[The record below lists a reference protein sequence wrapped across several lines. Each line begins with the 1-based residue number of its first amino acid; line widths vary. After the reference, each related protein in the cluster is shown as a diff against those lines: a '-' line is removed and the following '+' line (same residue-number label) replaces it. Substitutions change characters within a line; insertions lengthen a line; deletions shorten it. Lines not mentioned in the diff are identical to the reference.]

1 MPVEQYTAMSL
12 NKSPSNTSLQQPVAG
27 CPLLWVCRVGDEVD
41 DVTGAFGGNFL
52 LFFWQIIVAV
62 GDKS

>member
-12 NKSPSNTSLQQPVAG
+12 NESPSNTSLQQPVG
-27 CPLLWVCRVGDEVD
+27 CPLLRVCRVGDGVD
-41 DVTGAFGGNFL
+41 DMAGAFGGNFL